1 MVTATCMPTAR
12 KAVNRSHYIA
22 LETQGIWKNL
32 EPLLLKTVWNL
43 LNGISLEWIE
53 KLMLRARSS
62 HAPGNFSTRNNRSLS
77 TVHLSLHLQ
86 RFLLFLSPDSLTQRL
101 PIMPNFL
108 LVTNISHVKIAL
120 NQISFFWPIPQGWEN
135 TNWEQ
140 TFGFRSWS

>member
-1 MVTATCMPTAR
+1 MVTTTCMPTAR

-22 LETQGIWKNL
+22 LEMQGMWKHL
-32 EPLLLKTVWNL
+32 EPLMLKTVWNL
-43 LNGISLEWIE
+43 QNGQSLGWIE
-53 KLMLRARSS
+53 KPLLRAQSS
-62 HAPGNFSTRNNRSLS
+62 HAPCSFSTCNNRSLS
-77 TVHLSLHLQ
+77 TVHLSPHLQ
-86 RFLLFLSPDSLTQRL
+86 CFLLFLSPDSLMQRL

-120 NQISFFWPIPQGWEN
+120 NQIPFFWPIPQGWEN